1 MVVARGCEIVAR
13 GFGIERARTRWPMAK
28 RRIQDERGVTWD
40 IWDVLPREVFGPA
53 YDRRSGD
60 RLRSLTPESN
70 PVLQPELEEG
80 WLCFQAS
87 DERRRLAPIP
97 ADWCDV
103 SDGVLRV
110 LVEIAKPVART
121 TDARPT
127 PSPVE

>member
-1 MVVARGCEIVAR
+1 
-13 GFGIERARTRWPMAK
+13 MAK

-40 IWDVLPREVFGPA
+40 IWDVLPREVLGPA

-60 RLRSLTPESN
+60 RLHPPTPEST
-70 PVLQPELEEG
+70 PVLQPELAEG

-97 ADWCDV
+97 ADWFEL

-110 LVEIAKPVART
+110 LVDIAKPVVRT
-121 TDARPT
+121 TDSR
-127 PSPVE
+127 PSPSPAD